1 MTNID
6 VLRNA
11 SAENFARFVASI
23 ARCKKCAAK
32 RDLCDVSS
40 VTCAQAWCDWLL
52 QEVEP

>member
-6 VLRNA
+6 ALRNA
-11 SAENFARFVASI
+11 SAENLARFISSI
-23 ARCKKCAAK
+23 ARCKKCIAK

-52 QEVEP
+52 REEV